1 MERKYRGPKT
11 GKILNTISN
20 YDSLELNSRTTYN
33 NYHNKVILKTENN
46 REDLDDRYSQ
56 NSNSVHTSYK
66 YRKRKKGNMTISSKE
81 SNNYYNQ
88 NLENES
94 SVSMSINDN
103 LICPD
108 CINEA
113 LIDQKKIRNDLNNQY
128 DSNNKYK
135 HQYINSNTF
144 NENDLIEKK
153 IHQREIN
160 TNNAMKTLS
169 QLNSSISNKERLI
182 QINENSTDP
191 FQGDNRDYQ
200 YEKFRKEYEKKQK
213 FINDNLDKYLTVKK
227 KKSLSEMPLFFD
239 KSDEKLNSTTHKN
252 KNELTNRKEYIKI
265 LEEQIQ
271 YKKEKNKKEK
281 EEDKIKEKKYYE
293 EIQEKIKK
301 EETDKKIKEQ
311 LVKEDFIKGNME
323 IINKKKQDKIKDF
336 NDKLKYKELLDK
348 QNELIKNE
356 LLEKQKENE
365 RLLSEINSLKKKYN
379 ENNNNLL
386 SKESNENE
394 INEENENDYNKI
406 NNKNNEIRYEQ
417 NKNEKKYC
425 CYDLNKQKG
434 ECCRC
439 HRVLPR
445 RLLTINRYFY
455 RENRNFY

>member
-1 MERKYRGPKT
+1 MERGNKGQKI

-20 YDSLELNSRTTYN
+20 FDSIELNSRTTYN
-33 NYHNKVILKTENN
+33 NYHNKTIIKTERN
-46 REDLDDRYSQ
+46 RDDLDERYSQ

-66 YRKRKKGNMTISSKE
+66 YRKRKKGNMTISSRE
-81 SNNYYNQ
+81 SNDYYIQ

-113 LIDQKKIRNDLNNQY
+113 LIDQKRIRNDLNNR
-128 DSNNKYK
+128 NNDLQDRYKY
-135 HQYINSNTF
+135 QTINNSF
-144 NENDLIEKK
+144 YENDLIEKK

-169 QLNSSISNKERLI
+169 KLNSSMSNKERLI
-182 QINENSTDP
+182 KINENSADP
-191 FQGDNRDYQ
+191 FHENNRDYQ

-227 KKSLSEMPLFFD
+227 KKSLSETPLFFD
-239 KSDEKLNSTTHKN
+239 KSDEKINSN
-252 KNELTNRKEYIKI
+252 TNRNRNESTNKKEYIKI
-265 LEEQIQ
+265 LEEQIK
-271 YKKEKNKKEK
+271 YKREKNKKEK
-281 EEDKIKEKKYYE
+281 EEDKIMEKRYYE
-293 EIQEKIKK
+293 EIEEKIKK
-301 EETDKKIKEQ
+301 EENDKKIKEQ
-311 LVKEDFIKGNME
+311 NLKDDFIKGNRD
-323 IINKKKQDKIKDF
+323 IINKKNQDKIKEF
-336 NDKLKYKELLDK
+336 NENLKYKEFLDK
-348 QNELIKNE
+348 KNEQYKKE

-365 RLLSEINSLKKKYN
+365 RLLNKINNSTKKINDSYNKKNMKY
-379 ENNNNLL
+379 
-386 SKESNENE
+386 KRIES
-394 INEENENDYNKI
+394 NEENEENNSNFNNNND
-406 NNKNNEIRYEQ
+406 NKNIQ

-455 RENRNFY
+455 RDNRKFY

>member
-1 MERKYRGPKT
+1 MERRNKGQKI

-20 YDSLELNSRTTYN
+20 FDSIELNSRTTYN
-33 NYHNKVILKTENN
+33 NYHNKTIIKTERN
-46 REDLDDRYSQ
+46 RDDLDERYSQ

-66 YRKRKKGNMTISSKE
+66 YRKRKKGNMTISSRE
-81 SNNYYNQ
+81 SNDYYIQ

-113 LIDQKKIRNDLNNQY
+113 LIDQKIIRNDLNNR
-128 DSNNKYK
+128 NNDLQDRYKY
-135 HQYINSNTF
+135 QTINNSF
-144 NENDLIEKK
+144 YENDLIEKK

-169 QLNSSISNKERLI
+169 KLNSSMSNKERLI
-182 QINENSTDP
+182 KINENSADP
-191 FQGDNRDYQ
+191 FHENNRDYQ

-227 KKSLSEMPLFFD
+227 KKSLSETPLFFD
-239 KSDEKLNSTTHKN
+239 KSDEKINSN
-252 KNELTNRKEYIKI
+252 TNRNRNESTNKKEYIKI
-265 LEEQIQ
+265 LEEQIK
-271 YKKEKNKKEK
+271 YKREKNKKEK
-281 EEDKIKEKKYYE
+281 EEDKIREKRYYE
-293 EIQEKIKK
+293 EIEEKIKK
-301 EETDKKIKEQ
+301 EENDKKIKEQ
-311 LVKEDFIKGNME
+311 NLKDDFIKGNRD
-323 IINKKKQDKIKDF
+323 IINKKNQDKIKEF
-336 NDKLKYKELLDK
+336 NENLKYKEFLDK
-348 QNELIKNE
+348 KNEQYKKE

-365 RLLSEINSLKKKYN
+365 RLLNEINNSTKKINDSYNKKNMKY
-379 ENNNNLL
+379 
-386 SKESNENE
+386 KRIES
-394 INEENENDYNKI
+394 NEENEENNSNFNNNND
-406 NNKNNEIRYEQ
+406 NKNIQ

-455 RENRNFY
+455 RDNRKFY

>member
-1 MERKYRGPKT
+1 MERRNKGQKI

-20 YDSLELNSRTTYN
+20 FDSIELNSRTTYN
-33 NYHNKVILKTENN
+33 NYHNKTIIKTERN
-46 REDLDDRYSQ
+46 RDDLDERYSQ

-81 SNNYYNQ
+81 YNDYYNQ

-113 LIDQKKIRNDLNNQY
+113 LIDQKRIRNDLNNR
-128 DSNNKYK
+128 NNDLQDRYKY
-135 HQYINSNTF
+135 QTINNSF
-144 NENDLIEKK
+144 YENDLIEKK

-169 QLNSSISNKERLI
+169 KLNSSMSNKERLI
-182 QINENSTDP
+182 KINENSADP
-191 FQGDNRDYQ
+191 FHENNRDYQ

-227 KKSLSEMPLFFD
+227 KKSLSETPLFFD
-239 KSDEKLNSTTHKN
+239 KSDEKINSN
-252 KNELTNRKEYIKI
+252 TNRNRNESTNKKEYIKI
-265 LEEQIQ
+265 LEEQIK
-271 YKKEKNKKEK
+271 YKREKNKKEK
-281 EEDKIKEKKYYE
+281 EEDKIREKRYYE
-293 EIQEKIKK
+293 EIEEKIKK
-301 EETDKKIKEQ
+301 EENDKKIKEQ
-311 LVKEDFIKGNME
+311 NLKDDFIKGNRD
-323 IINKKKQDKIKDF
+323 IINKKNQDKIKEF
-336 NDKLKYKELLDK
+336 NENLKYKEFLDK
-348 QNELIKNE
+348 KNEQYKKE

-365 RLLSEINSLKKKYN
+365 RLLNEINNSTKKINDSYNKKNMKY
-379 ENNNNLL
+379 
-386 SKESNENE
+386 KRIES
-394 INEENENDYNKI
+394 NEENEENNSNFNNNND
-406 NNKNNEIRYEQ
+406 NKNIQ

-455 RENRNFY
+455 RDNRKFY

>member
-1 MERKYRGPKT
+1 MERRNKGQKI

-20 YDSLELNSRTTYN
+20 FDSIELNSRTTYN
-33 NYHNKVILKTENN
+33 NYHNKTIIKTERN
-46 REDLDDRYSQ
+46 RDDLDERYSQ

-66 YRKRKKGNMTISSKE
+66 YRKRKKGNMTISSRE
-81 SNNYYNQ
+81 SNDYYIQ

-113 LIDQKKIRNDLNNQY
+113 LIDQKRIRNDLNNR
-128 DSNNKYK
+128 NNDLQDRYKY
-135 HQYINSNTF
+135 QTINNSF
-144 NENDLIEKK
+144 YENDLIEKK

-169 QLNSSISNKERLI
+169 KLNSSMSNKERLI
-182 QINENSTDP
+182 KINENSADP
-191 FQGDNRDYQ
+191 FHENNRDYQ

-227 KKSLSEMPLFFD
+227 KKSLSETPLFFD
-239 KSDEKLNSTTHKN
+239 KSDEKINSN
-252 KNELTNRKEYIKI
+252 TNRNRNESTNKKEYIKI
-265 LEEQIQ
+265 LEEQIK
-271 YKKEKNKKEK
+271 YKREKNKKEK
-281 EEDKIKEKKYYE
+281 EEDKIREKRYYE
-293 EIQEKIKK
+293 EIEEKIKK
-301 EETDKKIKEQ
+301 EENDKKIKEQ
-311 LVKEDFIKGNME
+311 NLKDDFIKGNRD
-323 IINKKKQDKIKDF
+323 IINKKNQDKIKEF
-336 NDKLKYKELLDK
+336 NENLKYKEFLDK
-348 QNELIKNE
+348 KNEQYKKE

-365 RLLSEINSLKKKYN
+365 RLLNEINNSTKKINDSYNKKNMKYKRIESN
-379 ENNNNLL
+379 EEDEENNNNF
-386 SKESNENE
+386 NN
-394 INEENENDYNKI
+394 NND
-406 NNKNNEIRYEQ
+406 NKNIQ

-455 RENRNFY
+455 RDNRKFY

>member
-1 MERKYRGPKT
+1 MERRNKGQKI

-20 YDSLELNSRTTYN
+20 FDSIELNSRTTYN
-33 NYHNKVILKTENN
+33 NYHNKTIIKTERN
-46 REDLDDRYSQ
+46 RDDLDERYSQ

-66 YRKRKKGNMTISSKE
+66 YRKRKKGNMTISSRE
-81 SNNYYNQ
+81 SNDYYIQ

-113 LIDQKKIRNDLNNQY
+113 IIDQKRIRNDLNNR
-128 DSNNKYK
+128 NNDLQDRYKY
-135 HQYINSNTF
+135 QTINNSF
-144 NENDLIEKK
+144 YENDLIEKK

-169 QLNSSISNKERLI
+169 KLNSSMSNKERLI
-182 QINENSTDP
+182 KINENSADP
-191 FQGDNRDYQ
+191 FHENNRDYQ

-227 KKSLSEMPLFFD
+227 KKSLSETPLFFD
-239 KSDEKLNSTTHKN
+239 KSDEKINSN
-252 KNELTNRKEYIKI
+252 TNRNRNESTNKKEYIKT
-265 LEEQIQ
+265 LEEQIK
-271 YKKEKNKKEK
+271 YKREKNKKEK
-281 EEDKIKEKKYYE
+281 EEDKIREKRYYE
-293 EIQEKIKK
+293 EIEEKIKK
-301 EETDKKIKEQ
+301 EENDKKIKEQ
-311 LVKEDFIKGNME
+311 NLKDDFIKGNRD
-323 IINKKKQDKIKDF
+323 IINKKNQDKIKEF
-336 NDKLKYKELLDK
+336 NENLKYKEFLDK
-348 QNELIKNE
+348 KNEQYKKE

-365 RLLSEINSLKKKYN
+365 RLLNEINNSTKKINDSYNKKNMKY
-379 ENNNNLL
+379 
-386 SKESNENE
+386 KRIES
-394 INEENENDYNKI
+394 NEENEENNSNFNNNND
-406 NNKNNEIRYEQ
+406 NKNIQ

-455 RENRNFY
+455 RDNRKFY

>member
-1 MERKYRGPKT
+1 MERRNKGQKI

-20 YDSLELNSRTTYN
+20 FDSIELNSRTTYN
-33 NYHNKVILKTENN
+33 NYHNKTIIKTERN
-46 REDLDDRYSQ
+46 RDDLDERYSQ

-66 YRKRKKGNMTISSKE
+66 YRKRKKGNMTISSRE
-81 SNNYYNQ
+81 SNDYYIQ

-113 LIDQKKIRNDLNNQY
+113 LIDQKRIRNDLNNR
-128 DSNNKYK
+128 NNDLQDRYKY
-135 HQYINSNTF
+135 QTINNSF
-144 NENDLIEKK
+144 YENDLIEKK

-169 QLNSSISNKERLI
+169 KLNSSMSNKERLI
-182 QINENSTDP
+182 KINENSADP
-191 FQGDNRDYQ
+191 FHENNRDYQ

-227 KKSLSEMPLFFD
+227 KKSLSETPLFFD
-239 KSDEKLNSTTHKN
+239 KSDEKINSN
-252 KNELTNRKEYIKI
+252 TNRNRNESTNKKEYIKI
-265 LEEQIQ
+265 LEEQIK
-271 YKKEKNKKEK
+271 YKREKNKKEK
-281 EEDKIKEKKYYE
+281 EEDKIREKRYYE
-293 EIQEKIKK
+293 EIEEKIKK
-301 EETDKKIKEQ
+301 EENDKKIKEQ
-311 LVKEDFIKGNME
+311 NLKDDFIKGNRD
-323 IINKKKQDKIKDF
+323 IINKKNQDKIKEF
-336 NDKLKYKELLDK
+336 NENLKYKEFLDK
-348 QNELIKNE
+348 KNEQYKKE

-365 RLLSEINSLKKKYN
+365 RLLNEINNSTKKINDSYNKKNMKY
-379 ENNNNLL
+379 
-386 SKESNENE
+386 KRIES
-394 INEENENDYNKI
+394 NEENEENNSNFNNSND
-406 NNKNNEIRYEQ
+406 NKNIQ

-455 RENRNFY
+455 RDNRKFY

>member
-1 MERKYRGPKT
+1 MDRRNKGQKI

-20 YDSLELNSRTTYN
+20 FDSIELNSRTTYN
-33 NYHNKVILKTENN
+33 NYHNKTIIKTERN
-46 REDLDDRYSQ
+46 RDDLDERYSQ

-66 YRKRKKGNMTISSKE
+66 YRKRKKGNMTISSRE
-81 SNNYYNQ
+81 SNDYFFQ

-113 LIDQKKIRNDLNNQY
+113 LIDQKRIRNDLNNR
-128 DSNNKYK
+128 NNDLQDRYKY
-135 HQYINSNTF
+135 QTINNSF
-144 NENDLIEKK
+144 YENDLIEKK

-169 QLNSSISNKERLI
+169 KLNSSMSNKERLI
-182 QINENSTDP
+182 KINENSADP
-191 FQGDNRDYQ
+191 FHENNRDYQ

-227 KKSLSEMPLFFD
+227 KKSLSETPLFFD
-239 KSDEKLNSTTHKN
+239 KSDEKINSN
-252 KNELTNRKEYIKI
+252 TNRNRNESTNKKEYIKI
-265 LEEQIQ
+265 LEEQIK
-271 YKKEKNKKEK
+271 YKREKNKKEK
-281 EEDKIKEKKYYE
+281 EEDKIREKRYYE
-293 EIQEKIKK
+293 EIEEKIKK
-301 EETDKKIKEQ
+301 EENDKKIKEQ
-311 LVKEDFIKGNME
+311 NLKDDFIKGNRD
-323 IINKKKQDKIKDF
+323 IINKKNQDKIKEF
-336 NDKLKYKELLDK
+336 NENLKYKEFLDK
-348 QNELIKNE
+348 KNEQYKKE

-365 RLLSEINSLKKKYN
+365 RLLNEINNSTKKINDSYNKKNMKYKRIESHEEN
-379 ENNNNLL
+379 EENNSNFNNNN
-386 SKESNENE
+386 
-394 INEENENDYNKI
+394 D
-406 NNKNNEIRYEQ
+406 NKNIQ

-455 RENRNFY
+455 RDNRKFY

>member
-1 MERKYRGPKT
+1 MERRNKGQKI

-20 YDSLELNSRTTYN
+20 FDSIELNSRTTYN
-33 NYHNKVILKTENN
+33 NYHNKTIIKTERN
-46 REDLDDRYSQ
+46 RDDLDERYSQ

-66 YRKRKKGNMTISSKE
+66 YRKRKKGNMTISSRE
-81 SNNYYNQ
+81 SNDYYIQ

-113 LIDQKKIRNDLNNQY
+113 LIDQKRIRNDLNNR
-128 DSNNKYK
+128 NNDLQDRYKY
-135 HQYINSNTF
+135 QTINNSF
-144 NENDLIEKK
+144 YENDLIEKK

-169 QLNSSISNKERLI
+169 KLNSSMSNKERLI
-182 QINENSTDP
+182 KINENSADP
-191 FQGDNRDYQ
+191 FHENNRDYQ

-227 KKSLSEMPLFFD
+227 KKSLSETPLFFD
-239 KSDEKLNSTTHKN
+239 KSDEKINSN
-252 KNELTNRKEYIKI
+252 TNRNRNESTNKKEYIKI
-265 LEEQIQ
+265 LEEQIK
-271 YKKEKNKKEK
+271 YKREKNKKEK
-281 EEDKIKEKKYYE
+281 EEDKIREKRYYE
-293 EIQEKIKK
+293 EIEEKIKK
-301 EETDKKIKEQ
+301 EENDKKIKEQ
-311 LVKEDFIKGNME
+311 NLKDDFIKGNRD
-323 IINKKKQDKIKDF
+323 IINKKNQDKIKEF
-336 NDKLKYKELLDK
+336 NENLKYKEFLDK
-348 QNELIKNE
+348 KNEQYKKE

-365 RLLSEINSLKKKYN
+365 RLLNEINNSTKKIYDSYNKKNMKY
-379 ENNNNLL
+379 
-386 SKESNENE
+386 KRIES
-394 INEENENDYNKI
+394 NEENEENNSNFNNSND
-406 NNKNNEIRYEQ
+406 NKNIQ

-455 RENRNFY
+455 RDNRKFY

>member
-1 MERKYRGPKT
+1 MERKNRGPKI

-33 NYHNKVILKTENN
+33 NYNNKTIIKTERN
-46 REDLDDRYSQ
+46 RDDLDERYSQ

-66 YRKRKKGNMTISSKE
+66 YRKREKGNMTISSKE

-88 NLENES
+88 NLENDS
-94 SVSMSINDN
+94 SVSMSTNDN

-113 LIDQKKIRNDLNNQY
+113 LIDQKKIRNDLNNR
-128 DSNNKYK
+128 NNDLQDRYKY
-135 HQYINSNTF
+135 QTINNSF
-144 NENDLIEKK
+144 YENDLIEKK

-169 QLNSSISNKERLI
+169 KLNSSMSNKERLI
-182 QINENSTDP
+182 KINENSADP
-191 FQGDNRDYQ
+191 FHENNRDYQ

-227 KKSLSEMPLFFD
+227 KPSLSETPLFFD
-239 KSDEKLNSTTHKN
+239 KSDEKINSN
-252 KNELTNRKEYIKI
+252 TNRNRNESTNKKEYIKI
-265 LEEQIQ
+265 LEEQIK
-271 YKKEKNKKEK
+271 YKREKNKKEK
-281 EEDKIKEKKYYE
+281 EEDKIREKRYYE
-293 EIQEKIKK
+293 EIEEKIKK
-301 EETDKKIKEQ
+301 EENDKKIKEQ
-311 LVKEDFIKGNME
+311 NLKDDFIKGNRD
-323 IINKKKQDKIKDF
+323 IINKKNQDKIKEF
-336 NDKLKYKELLDK
+336 NENLKYKEFLDK
-348 QNELIKNE
+348 KNEQYKKE

-365 RLLSEINSLKKKYN
+365 RLLNEINNSTKKINDSYNKKNMKY
-379 ENNNNLL
+379 
-386 SKESNENE
+386 KRIESNE
-394 INEENENDYNKI
+394 ENNSNFNNSND
-406 NNKNNEIRYEQ
+406 NKNIQ

-455 RENRNFY
+455 RDNRKFY

>member
-1 MERKYRGPKT
+1 MEKKNRGPKI

-33 NYHNKVILKTENN
+33 NYHNKTILKTENN

-88 NLENES
+88 NLENDS
-94 SVSMSINDN
+94 SVSMSTNDN

-113 LIDQKKIRNDLNNQY
+113 LIDQKKIKNDLYNQR
-128 DSNNKYK
+128 DTQNKYK
-135 HQYINSNTF
+135 YQTINSNSF
-144 NENDLIEKK
+144 IENDLIEKK

-160 TNNAMKTLS
+160 TNNAMRTLS
-169 QLNSSISNKERLI
+169 KLNSSLSSKERLI
-182 QINENSTDP
+182 QINENSADP

-200 YEKFRKEYEKKQK
+200 YEKFKKDYEKKQK
-213 FINDNLDKYLTVKK
+213 FINDNLDKFLTVKK
-227 KKSLSEMPLFFD
+227 KKSPSEMPLFFD
-239 KSDEKLNSTTHKN
+239 KSDEKLNSSTHRN
-252 KNELTNRKEYIKI
+252 KNELSKRKEYIKI
-265 LEEQIQ
+265 LEDQIN
-271 YKKEKNKKEK
+271 YKREKNKKEK
-281 EEDKIKEKKYYE
+281 EADKIKEQKYYE
-293 EIQEKIKK
+293 EMQKQIKK
-301 EETDKKIKEQ
+301 EENDKKIREQ
-311 LVKEDFIKGNME
+311 ILKDDFIKGNME
-323 IINKKKQDKIKDF
+323 IINKKNQDKIKDL

-356 LLEKQKENE
+356 LLKKQKENE
-365 RLLSEINSLKKKYN
+365 RLLEGINSLKKKYN
-379 ENNNNLL
+379 DNNNNLL
-386 SKESNENE
+386 YNEYKERE
-394 INEENENDYNKI
+394 INEENENDYDKI
-406 NNKNNEIRYEQ
+406 NNRNNINRYEQ
-417 NKNEKKYC
+417 NKNKSCY
-425 CYDLNKQKG
+425 YDLNKQKG

>member
-1 MERKYRGPKT
+1 MERRNKGQKI

-20 YDSLELNSRTTYN
+20 FDSIELNSRTTYN
-33 NYHNKVILKTENN
+33 NYHNKTIIKTERN
-46 REDLDDRYSQ
+46 RDDLDERYSQ

-66 YRKRKKGNMTISSKE
+66 YRKRKKGNMTISSRE
-81 SNNYYNQ
+81 SNDYYIQ

-113 LIDQKKIRNDLNNQY
+113 LIDQKRIRNDLNNR
-128 DSNNKYK
+128 NNDLQDRYKY
-135 HQYINSNTF
+135 QTINNSF
-144 NENDLIEKK
+144 YENDLIEKK

-169 QLNSSISNKERLI
+169 KLNSSMSNKERLI
-182 QINENSTDP
+182 KINENSADP
-191 FQGDNRDYQ
+191 FHENNRDYQ

-227 KKSLSEMPLFFD
+227 KKSLSETPLFFD
-239 KSDEKLNSTTHKN
+239 KSDEKINSN
-252 KNELTNRKEYIKI
+252 TNRNRNESTNKKEYIKI
-265 LEEQIQ
+265 LEEQIK
-271 YKKEKNKKEK
+271 YKREKNKKEK
-281 EEDKIKEKKYYE
+281 EEDKIREKRYYE
-293 EIQEKIKK
+293 EIEEKIKK
-301 EETDKKIKEQ
+301 EENDKKIKEQ
-311 LVKEDFIKGNME
+311 NLKDDFIKGNRD
-323 IINKKKQDKIKDF
+323 IINKKNQDKIKEF
-336 NDKLKYKELLDK
+336 NENLKYKEFLDK
-348 QNELIKNE
+348 KNEQYKKE
-356 LLEKQKENE
+356 LLEKQEENE
-365 RLLSEINSLKKKYN
+365 RLLNEINNSTKKIYDSYNKKNMKY
-379 ENNNNLL
+379 
-386 SKESNENE
+386 KRIES
-394 INEENENDYNKI
+394 NEENEEKNSNFNNNND
-406 NNKNNEIRYEQ
+406 NKNIQ

-455 RENRNFY
+455 RDNRKFY

>member
-1 MERKYRGPKT
+1 MERGNKGQKI

-20 YDSLELNSRTTYN
+20 FDSIELNSRTTYN
-33 NYHNKVILKTENN
+33 NYHNKTIIKTERN
-46 REDLDDRYSQ
+46 RDDLDERYSQ

-66 YRKRKKGNMTISSKE
+66 YRKRKKGNMTISSRE
-81 SNNYYNQ
+81 SNDYYIQ

-113 LIDQKKIRNDLNNQY
+113 LIDQKRIRNDLNNR
-128 DSNNKYK
+128 NNDLQDRYKY
-135 HQYINSNTF
+135 QTINNSF
-144 NENDLIEKK
+144 YENDLIEKK

-169 QLNSSISNKERLI
+169 KLNSSMSNKERLI
-182 QINENSTDP
+182 KINENSADP
-191 FQGDNRDYQ
+191 FHENNRDYQ

-227 KKSLSEMPLFFD
+227 KKSLSETPLFFD
-239 KSDEKLNSTTHKN
+239 KSDEKINSN
-252 KNELTNRKEYIKI
+252 TNRNRNESTNKKEYIKI
-265 LEEQIQ
+265 LEEQIK
-271 YKKEKNKKEK
+271 YKREKNKKEK
-281 EEDKIKEKKYYE
+281 EEDKIREKRYYE
-293 EIQEKIKK
+293 EIEEKIKK
-301 EETDKKIKEQ
+301 EENDKKIKEQ
-311 LVKEDFIKGNME
+311 NLKDDFIKGNRD
-323 IINKKKQDKIKDF
+323 IINKKNQDKIKEF
-336 NDKLKYKELLDK
+336 NENLKYKEFLDK
-348 QNELIKNE
+348 KNEQYKKE

-365 RLLSEINSLKKKYN
+365 RLLNKINNSTKKINDSYNKKNMKY
-379 ENNNNLL
+379 
-386 SKESNENE
+386 KRIES
-394 INEENENDYNKI
+394 NEENEENNSNFNNNND
-406 NNKNNEIRYEQ
+406 NKNIQ

-455 RENRNFY
+455 RDNRKFY

>member
-1 MERKYRGPKT
+1 MERRNKGQKI

-20 YDSLELNSRTTYN
+20 FDSIELNSRTTYN
-33 NYHNKVILKTENN
+33 NYHNKTIIKTERN
-46 REDLDDRYSQ
+46 RDDLDERYSQ

-81 SNNYYNQ
+81 YNDYYNQ

-113 LIDQKKIRNDLNNQY
+113 LIDQKRIRNDLNNR
-128 DSNNKYK
+128 NNDLQDRYKY
-135 HQYINSNTF
+135 QTINNSF
-144 NENDLIEKK
+144 YENDLIEKK

-169 QLNSSISNKERLI
+169 KLNSSMSNKERLI
-182 QINENSTDP
+182 KINENSADP
-191 FQGDNRDYQ
+191 FHENNRDYQ

-227 KKSLSEMPLFFD
+227 KKSLSETPLFFD
-239 KSDEKLNSTTHKN
+239 KSDEKINSN
-252 KNELTNRKEYIKI
+252 TNRNRNESTNKKEYIKI
-265 LEEQIQ
+265 LEEQIK
-271 YKKEKNKKEK
+271 YKREKNKKEK
-281 EEDKIKEKKYYE
+281 EEDKIREKRYYE
-293 EIQEKIKK
+293 EIEEKIKK
-301 EETDKKIKEQ
+301 EENDKKIKEQ
-311 LVKEDFIKGNME
+311 NLKDDFIKGNRD
-323 IINKKKQDKIKDF
+323 IINKKNQDKIKEF
-336 NDKLKYKELLDK
+336 NENLKYKEFLDK
-348 QNELIKNE
+348 KNEQYKKE

-365 RLLSEINSLKKKYN
+365 RLLNEINNSTKKINDSYNKKNMKYKRN
-379 ENNNNLL
+379 E
-386 SKESNENE
+386 S
-394 INEENENDYNKI
+394 NEENEENNSNFNNNND
-406 NNKNNEIRYEQ
+406 NKNIQ

-455 RENRNFY
+455 RDNRKFY

>member
-1 MERKYRGPKT
+1 MERRNKGQKI

-20 YDSLELNSRTTYN
+20 FDSIELNSRTTYN
-33 NYHNKVILKTENN
+33 NYHNKTIIKTERN
-46 REDLDDRYSQ
+46 RDDLDERYSQ

-227 KKSLSEMPLFFD
+227 KKSLSETPLFFD
-239 KSDEKLNSTTHKN
+239 KSDEKINSN
-252 KNELTNRKEYIKI
+252 TNRNRNESTNKKEYIKI
-265 LEEQIQ
+265 LEEQIK
-271 YKKEKNKKEK
+271 YKREKNKKEK
-281 EEDKIKEKKYYE
+281 EEDKIREKRYYE
-293 EIQEKIKK
+293 EIEEKIKK
-301 EETDKKIKEQ
+301 EENDKKIKEQ
-311 LVKEDFIKGNME
+311 NLKDDFIKGNRD
-323 IINKKKQDKIKDF
+323 IINKKNQDKIKEF
-336 NDKLKYKELLDK
+336 NENLKYKEFLDK
-348 QNELIKNE
+348 KNEQYKKE

-365 RLLSEINSLKKKYN
+365 RLLNEINNSTKKINDSYNKKNMKY
-379 ENNNNLL
+379 
-386 SKESNENE
+386 KRIES
-394 INEENENDYNKI
+394 NEENEENNSNFNNNND
-406 NNKNNEIRYEQ
+406 NKNIQ

-455 RENRNFY
+455 RDNRKFY

>member
-1 MERKYRGPKT
+1 MERRNKGQKI

-20 YDSLELNSRTTYN
+20 FDSIELNSRTTYN
-33 NYHNKVILKTENN
+33 NYHNKTIIKTERN
-46 REDLDDRYSQ
+46 RDDLDERYSQ

-66 YRKRKKGNMTISSKE
+66 YRKRKKGK
-81 SNNYYNQ
+81 NYYIQ

-113 LIDQKKIRNDLNNQY
+113 LIDQKRIRNDLNNR
-128 DSNNKYK
+128 NNDLQDRYKY
-135 HQYINSNTF
+135 QTINNSF
-144 NENDLIEKK
+144 YENDLIEKK

-169 QLNSSISNKERLI
+169 KLNSSMSNKERLI
-182 QINENSTDP
+182 KINENSADP
-191 FQGDNRDYQ
+191 FHENNRDYQ

-227 KKSLSEMPLFFD
+227 KKSLSETPLFFD
-239 KSDEKLNSTTHKN
+239 KSDEKINSN
-252 KNELTNRKEYIKI
+252 TNRNRNESTNKKEYIKI
-265 LEEQIQ
+265 LEEQIK
-271 YKKEKNKKEK
+271 YKREKNKKEK
-281 EEDKIKEKKYYE
+281 EEDKIREKRYYE
-293 EIQEKIKK
+293 EIEEKIKK
-301 EETDKKIKEQ
+301 EENDKKIKEQ
-311 LVKEDFIKGNME
+311 NLKDDFIKGNRD
-323 IINKKKQDKIKDF
+323 IINKKNQDKIKEF
-336 NDKLKYKELLDK
+336 NENLKYKEFLDK
-348 QNELIKNE
+348 KNEQYKKE

-365 RLLSEINSLKKKYN
+365 RLLNEINNSTKKINDSYNKKNMKY
-379 ENNNNLL
+379 
-386 SKESNENE
+386 KRIES
-394 INEENENDYNKI
+394 NEENEENNSNFNNNND
-406 NNKNNEIRYEQ
+406 NKNIQ

-455 RENRNFY
+455 RDNRKFY

>member
-1 MERKYRGPKT
+1 MERRNKGQKI

-20 YDSLELNSRTTYN
+20 FDSIELNSRTTYN
-33 NYHNKVILKTENN
+33 NYHNKTIIKTERN
-46 REDLDDRYSQ
+46 RDDLDERYSQ

-66 YRKRKKGNMTISSKE
+66 YRKRKKGNMTISSRE
-81 SNNYYNQ
+81 SNDYYIQ

-113 LIDQKKIRNDLNNQY
+113 LIDQKRIRNDLNNR
-128 DSNNKYK
+128 NNDLQDRYKY
-135 HQYINSNTF
+135 QTINNSF
-144 NENDLIEKK
+144 YENDLIEKK

-169 QLNSSISNKERLI
+169 KLNSSMSNKERLI
-182 QINENSTDP
+182 KINENSADP
-191 FQGDNRDYQ
+191 FHENNRDYQ

-227 KKSLSEMPLFFD
+227 KKSLSETPLFFD
-239 KSDEKLNSTTHKN
+239 KSDEKINSN
-252 KNELTNRKEYIKI
+252 TNRNRNESTNKKEYIKI
-265 LEEQIQ
+265 LEEQIK
-271 YKKEKNKKEK
+271 YKREKNKKEK
-281 EEDKIKEKKYYE
+281 EEDKIREKRYYE
-293 EIQEKIKK
+293 EIEEKIKK
-301 EETDKKIKEQ
+301 EENDKKIKEQ
-311 LVKEDFIKGNME
+311 NLKDDFIKGNRD
-323 IINKKKQDKIKDF
+323 IINKKNQDKIKEF
-336 NDKLKYKELLDK
+336 NENLKYKEFLDK
-348 QNELIKNE
+348 KNEQYKKE
-356 LLEKQKENE
+356 LLEKQEENE
-365 RLLSEINSLKKKYN
+365 RLLNEINNSTKKINDSYNKKNMKY
-379 ENNNNLL
+379 
-386 SKESNENE
+386 KRIES
-394 INEENENDYNKI
+394 NEENEENNSNFNNNND
-406 NNKNNEIRYEQ
+406 NKNIQ

-455 RENRNFY
+455 RDNRKFY

>member
-1 MERKYRGPKT
+1 MERRNKGQKI

-20 YDSLELNSRTTYN
+20 FDSIELNSRTTYN
-33 NYHNKVILKTENN
+33 NYHNKTIIKTERN
-46 REDLDDRYSQ
+46 RDDLDERYSQ

-66 YRKRKKGNMTISSKE
+66 YRKRKKGNMTISSRE
-81 SNNYYNQ
+81 SNDYFFQ

-113 LIDQKKIRNDLNNQY
+113 LIDQKRIRNDLNNR
-128 DSNNKYK
+128 NNDLQDRYKY
-135 HQYINSNTF
+135 QTINNSF
-144 NENDLIEKK
+144 YENDLIEKK

-169 QLNSSISNKERLI
+169 KLNSSMSNKERLI
-182 QINENSTDP
+182 KINENSADP
-191 FQGDNRDYQ
+191 FHENNRDYQ

-227 KKSLSEMPLFFD
+227 KKSLSETPLFFD
-239 KSDEKLNSTTHKN
+239 KSDEKINSN
-252 KNELTNRKEYIKI
+252 TNRNRNESTNKKEYIKI
-265 LEEQIQ
+265 LEEQIK
-271 YKKEKNKKEK
+271 YKREKNKKEK
-281 EEDKIKEKKYYE
+281 EEDKIREKRYYE
-293 EIQEKIKK
+293 EIEEKIKK
-301 EETDKKIKEQ
+301 EENDKKIKEQ
-311 LVKEDFIKGNME
+311 NLKDDFIKGNRD
-323 IINKKKQDKIKDF
+323 IINKKNQDKIKEF
-336 NDKLKYKELLDK
+336 NENLKYKEFLDK
-348 QNELIKNE
+348 KNEQYKKE

-365 RLLSEINSLKKKYN
+365 RLLNEINNSTKKINDSYNKKNMKY
-379 ENNNNLL
+379 
-386 SKESNENE
+386 KRIES
-394 INEENENDYNKI
+394 NEENEENNSNFNNNND
-406 NNKNNEIRYEQ
+406 NKNIQ

-455 RENRNFY
+455 RDNRKFY

>member
-1 MERKYRGPKT
+1 MERRNKGQKI

-20 YDSLELNSRTTYN
+20 FDSIELNSRTTYN
-33 NYHNKVILKTENN
+33 NYHNKTIIKTERN
-46 REDLDDRYSQ
+46 RDDLDERYSQ

-66 YRKRKKGNMTISSKE
+66 YRKRKKGNMTISSRE
-81 SNNYYNQ
+81 SNDYYIQ

-113 LIDQKKIRNDLNNQY
+113 LIDQKRIRNDLNNR
-128 DSNNKYK
+128 NNDLQDRYKY
-135 HQYINSNTF
+135 QTINNSF
-144 NENDLIEKK
+144 YENDLIEKK

-169 QLNSSISNKERLI
+169 KLNSSMSNKERLI
-182 QINENSTDP
+182 KINENSADP
-191 FQGDNRDYQ
+191 FHENNRDYQ

-227 KKSLSEMPLFFD
+227 KKSLSETPLFFD
-239 KSDEKLNSTTHKN
+239 KSDEKINSN
-252 KNELTNRKEYIKI
+252 TNRNRNESTNKKEYIKI
-265 LEEQIQ
+265 LEEQIK
-271 YKKEKNKKEK
+271 YKREKNKKEK
-281 EEDKIKEKKYYE
+281 EEDKIREKRYYE
-293 EIQEKIKK
+293 EIEEKIKK
-301 EETDKKIKEQ
+301 EENDKKIKEQ
-311 LVKEDFIKGNME
+311 NLKDDFIKGNRD
-323 IINKKKQDKIKDF
+323 IINKKNQDKIKEF
-336 NDKLKYKELLDK
+336 NENLKYKEFLDK
-348 QNELIKNE
+348 KNEQYKKE

-365 RLLSEINSLKKKYN
+365 RLLNEINNSTKKINDSYNKKNMKY
-379 ENNNNLL
+379 
-386 SKESNENE
+386 KRIES
-394 INEENENDYNKI
+394 NEENEENNSNFNNNND
-406 NNKNNEIRYEQ
+406 NKNIQ

-455 RENRNFY
+455 RDNRKFY

>member
-1 MERKYRGPKT
+1 MERRNKGQKI

-20 YDSLELNSRTTYN
+20 FDSIELNSRTTYN
-33 NYHNKVILKTENN
+33 NYHNKTIIKTERN
-46 REDLDDRYSQ
+46 RDDLDERYSQ

-66 YRKRKKGNMTISSKE
+66 YRKRKKGNMTISSRE
-81 SNNYYNQ
+81 SNDYYIQ

-113 LIDQKKIRNDLNNQY
+113 LIDQKRIRNDLNNR
-128 DSNNKYK
+128 NNDLQDRYKY
-135 HQYINSNTF
+135 QTINNSF
-144 NENDLIEKK
+144 YENDLIEKK

-169 QLNSSISNKERLI
+169 KLNSSISNKERLI

-191 FQGDNRDYQ
+191 FQGNNRDYQ

-227 KKSLSEMPLFFD
+227 KKSLSETPLFFD
-239 KSDEKLNSTTHKN
+239 KSDEKINSN
-252 KNELTNRKEYIKI
+252 TNRNRNESTNKKEYIKI
-265 LEEQIQ
+265 LEEQIK
-271 YKKEKNKKEK
+271 YKREKNKKEK
-281 EEDKIKEKKYYE
+281 EEDKIREKRYYE
-293 EIQEKIKK
+293 EIEEKIKK
-301 EETDKKIKEQ
+301 EENDKKIKEQ
-311 LVKEDFIKGNME
+311 NLKDDFIKGNRD
-323 IINKKKQDKIKDF
+323 IINKKNQDKIKEF
-336 NDKLKYKELLDK
+336 NENLKYKEFLDK
-348 QNELIKNE
+348 KNEQYKKE

-365 RLLSEINSLKKKYN
+365 RLLNEINNSTKKINDSYNKKNMKY
-379 ENNNNLL
+379 
-386 SKESNENE
+386 KRIES
-394 INEENENDYNKI
+394 NEENEENNSNFNNNND
-406 NNKNNEIRYEQ
+406 NKNIQ

-455 RENRNFY
+455 RDNRKFY

>member
-1 MERKYRGPKT
+1 MERRNKGQKI

-20 YDSLELNSRTTYN
+20 FDSIELNSRTTYN
-33 NYHNKVILKTENN
+33 NYHNKTIIKTERN
-46 REDLDDRYSQ
+46 RDDLDERYSQ

-66 YRKRKKGNMTISSKE
+66 YRKRKKGNMTISSRE
-81 SNNYYNQ
+81 SNDYYIQ

-169 QLNSSISNKERLI
+169 KLNSSMSNKERLI
-182 QINENSTDP
+182 KINENSADP
-191 FQGDNRDYQ
+191 FHENNRDYQ

-227 KKSLSEMPLFFD
+227 KKSLSETPLFFD
-239 KSDEKLNSTTHKN
+239 KSDEKINSN
-252 KNELTNRKEYIKI
+252 TNRNRNESTNKKEYIKI
-265 LEEQIQ
+265 LEEQIK
-271 YKKEKNKKEK
+271 YKREKNKKEK
-281 EEDKIKEKKYYE
+281 EEDKIREKRYYE
-293 EIQEKIKK
+293 EIEEKIKK
-301 EETDKKIKEQ
+301 EENDKKIKEQ
-311 LVKEDFIKGNME
+311 NLKDDFIKGNRD
-323 IINKKKQDKIKDF
+323 IINKKNQDKIKEF
-336 NDKLKYKELLDK
+336 NENLKYKEFLDK
-348 QNELIKNE
+348 KNEQYKKE

-365 RLLSEINSLKKKYN
+365 RLLNEINNSTKKINDSFNKKNMKY
-379 ENNNNLL
+379 
-386 SKESNENE
+386 KRIES
-394 INEENENDYNKI
+394 NEENEENNSNFNNNND
-406 NNKNNEIRYEQ
+406 NKNIQ

-455 RENRNFY
+455 RDNRKFY

>member
-1 MERKYRGPKT
+1 MERRNKGQKI
-11 GKILNTISN
+11 GKIQNTISN
-20 YDSLELNSRTTYN
+20 FDSSELNSRTTYN
-33 NYHNKVILKTENN
+33 NYHNKTIIKTERN
-46 REDLDDRYSQ
+46 RDDLDERYSQ

-66 YRKRKKGNMTISSKE
+66 YRKRKKGNMTISSRE
-81 SNNYYNQ
+81 SNDYYIQ

-113 LIDQKKIRNDLNNQY
+113 LIDQKKIRNDLNNR
-128 DSNNKYK
+128 NNDLQDRYKY
-135 HQYINSNTF
+135 QTINNSF
-144 NENDLIEKK
+144 YENDLIEKK

-169 QLNSSISNKERLI
+169 KLNSSMSNKERLI
-182 QINENSTDP
+182 KINENSADP
-191 FQGDNRDYQ
+191 FHENNRDYQ

-227 KKSLSEMPLFFD
+227 KKSLSETPLFFD
-239 KSDEKLNSTTHKN
+239 KSDEKINSN
-252 KNELTNRKEYIKI
+252 TNRNRNESTNKKEYIKI
-265 LEEQIQ
+265 LEEQIK
-271 YKKEKNKKEK
+271 YKREKNKKEK
-281 EEDKIKEKKYYE
+281 EEDKIREKRYYE
-293 EIQEKIKK
+293 EIEEKIKK
-301 EETDKKIKEQ
+301 EENDKKIKEQ
-311 LVKEDFIKGNME
+311 NLKDDFIKGNRD
-323 IINKKKQDKIKDF
+323 IINKKNQDKIKEF
-336 NDKLKYKELLDK
+336 NKNLKYKEFLDK
-348 QNELIKNE
+348 KNEQYKKE

-365 RLLSEINSLKKKYN
+365 RLLNEINNSTKKINDSFNKKNMKY
-379 ENNNNLL
+379 
-386 SKESNENE
+386 KRIES
-394 INEENENDYNKI
+394 NEENEENNSNFNNNND
-406 NNKNNEIRYEQ
+406 NKNIQ

-455 RENRNFY
+455 RDNRKFY

>member
-1 MERKYRGPKT
+1 MERRNKGQKI

-20 YDSLELNSRTTYN
+20 FDSIELNSRTTYN
-33 NYHNKVILKTENN
+33 NYHNKTIIKTERN
-46 REDLDDRYSQ
+46 RDDLDERYSQ

-66 YRKRKKGNMTISSKE
+66 YRKRKKGNMTISSRE
-81 SNNYYNQ
+81 SNDYYIQ

-94 SVSMSINDN
+94 SVSMSVNDN

-113 LIDQKKIRNDLNNQY
+113 LIDQKRIRNDLNNR
-128 DSNNKYK
+128 NNDLQDRYKY
-135 HQYINSNTF
+135 QTINNSF
-144 NENDLIEKK
+144 YENDLIEKK

-169 QLNSSISNKERLI
+169 KLNSSMSNKERLI
-182 QINENSTDP
+182 KINENSADP
-191 FQGDNRDYQ
+191 FHENNRDYQ

-227 KKSLSEMPLFFD
+227 KPSLSETPLFFD
-239 KSDEKLNSTTHKN
+239 KSDEKINSN
-252 KNELTNRKEYIKI
+252 TNRNRNESTNKKEYIKI
-265 LEEQIQ
+265 LEEQIK
-271 YKKEKNKKEK
+271 YKREKNKKEK
-281 EEDKIKEKKYYE
+281 EEDKIREKRYYE
-293 EIQEKIKK
+293 EIEEKIKK
-301 EETDKKIKEQ
+301 EENDKKIKEQ
-311 LVKEDFIKGNME
+311 NLKDDFIKGNRD
-323 IINKKKQDKIKDF
+323 IIIKKNQDKIKEF
-336 NDKLKYKELLDK
+336 NENLKYKEFLDK
-348 QNELIKNE
+348 KNEQYKKE

-365 RLLSEINSLKKKYN
+365 RLLNEINNSTKKINDSYNKKNMKY
-379 ENNNNLL
+379 
-386 SKESNENE
+386 KRIES
-394 INEENENDYNKI
+394 NEENEENNSNFNNNND
-406 NNKNNEIRYEQ
+406 NKNIQ

-455 RENRNFY
+455 RDNRKFY

>member
-1 MERKYRGPKT
+1 MERRNKGQKI

-20 YDSLELNSRTTYN
+20 FDSIELNSRTTYN
-33 NYHNKVILKTENN
+33 NYHNKTIIKTERN
-46 REDLDDRYSQ
+46 RDDLDERYSQ

-66 YRKRKKGNMTISSKE
+66 YRKRKKGNMTIASRE
-81 SNNYYNQ
+81 SNDYYIQ

-113 LIDQKKIRNDLNNQY
+113 LIDQKRIRNDLNNR
-128 DSNNKYK
+128 NNDLQDRYKY
-135 HQYINSNTF
+135 QTINNSF
-144 NENDLIEKK
+144 YENDLIEKK

-169 QLNSSISNKERLI
+169 KLNSSMSNKERLI
-182 QINENSTDP
+182 KINENSADP
-191 FQGDNRDYQ
+191 FHENNRDYQ

-227 KKSLSEMPLFFD
+227 KKSLSETPLFFD
-239 KSDEKLNSTTHKN
+239 KSDEKINSN
-252 KNELTNRKEYIKI
+252 TNRNRNESTNKKEYIKI
-265 LEEQIQ
+265 LEEQIK
-271 YKKEKNKKEK
+271 YKREKNKKEK
-281 EEDKIKEKKYYE
+281 EEDKIREKRYYE
-293 EIQEKIKK
+293 EIEEKIKK
-301 EETDKKIKEQ
+301 EENDKKIKEQ
-311 LVKEDFIKGNME
+311 NLKDDFIKGNRD
-323 IINKKKQDKIKDF
+323 IINKKNQDKIKEF
-336 NDKLKYKELLDK
+336 NENLKYKEFLDK
-348 QNELIKNE
+348 KNEQYKKE

-365 RLLSEINSLKKKYN
+365 RLLNEINNSTKKINDSYNKKNMKY
-379 ENNNNLL
+379 
-386 SKESNENE
+386 KRIES
-394 INEENENDYNKI
+394 NEENEENNSNFNNNND
-406 NNKNNEIRYEQ
+406 NKNIQ

>member
-1 MERKYRGPKT
+1 MERRNKGQKI

-20 YDSLELNSRTTYN
+20 FDSIELNSRTTYN
-33 NYHNKVILKTENN
+33 NYHNKTIIKTERN
-46 REDLDDRYSQ
+46 RDDLDERYSQ

-66 YRKRKKGNMTISSKE
+66 YRKRKKGNMTISSRE
-81 SNNYYNQ
+81 SNDYYIQ

-113 LIDQKKIRNDLNNQY
+113 LIDQKRIRNDLNNR
-128 DSNNKYK
+128 NNDLQDRYKY
-135 HQYINSNTF
+135 QTINNSF
-144 NENDLIEKK
+144 YENDLIEKK

-169 QLNSSISNKERLI
+169 KLNSSMSNKERLI
-182 QINENSTDP
+182 KINENSADP
-191 FQGDNRDYQ
+191 FHENNRDYQ

-227 KKSLSEMPLFFD
+227 KPSLSETPLFFD
-239 KSDEKLNSTTHKN
+239 KSDEKINSN
-252 KNELTNRKEYIKI
+252 TNRNRNESTNKKEYIKI
-265 LEEQIQ
+265 LEEQIK
-271 YKKEKNKKEK
+271 YKREKNKKEK
-281 EEDKIKEKKYYE
+281 EEDKIREKRYYE
-293 EIQEKIKK
+293 EIEEKIKK
-301 EETDKKIKEQ
+301 EENDKKIKEQ
-311 LVKEDFIKGNME
+311 NLKDDFIKGNRD
-323 IINKKKQDKIKDF
+323 IINKKNQDKIKEF
-336 NDKLKYKELLDK
+336 NENLKYKEFLDK
-348 QNELIKNE
+348 KNEQYKKE

-365 RLLSEINSLKKKYN
+365 RLLNEINNSTKKINDSYNKKNMKY
-379 ENNNNLL
+379 
-386 SKESNENE
+386 KRIES
-394 INEENENDYNKI
+394 NEENEENNSNFNNNND
-406 NNKNNEIRYEQ
+406 NKNIQ

-455 RENRNFY
+455 RDNRKFY

>member
-1 MERKYRGPKT
+1 MERRNKGQKI

-20 YDSLELNSRTTYN
+20 FDSIELNSRTTYN
-33 NYHNKVILKTENN
+33 NYHNKTIIKTERNMD
-46 REDLDDRYSQ
+46 DLDERYSQ

-66 YRKRKKGNMTISSKE
+66 YRKRKKGNMTISSRE
-81 SNNYYNQ
+81 SNDYYIQ

-113 LIDQKKIRNDLNNQY
+113 LIDQKRIRNDLNNR
-128 DSNNKYK
+128 NNDLQDRYKY
-135 HQYINSNTF
+135 QTINNSF
-144 NENDLIEKK
+144 YENDLIEKK

-169 QLNSSISNKERLI
+169 KLNSSMSNKERLI
-182 QINENSTDP
+182 KINENSADP
-191 FQGDNRDYQ
+191 FHENNRDYQ

-227 KKSLSEMPLFFD
+227 KKSLSETPLFFD
-239 KSDEKLNSTTHKN
+239 KSDEKINSN
-252 KNELTNRKEYIKI
+252 TNRNRNESTNKKEYIKI
-265 LEEQIQ
+265 LEEQIK
-271 YKKEKNKKEK
+271 YKREKNKKEK
-281 EEDKIKEKKYYE
+281 EEDKIREKRYYE
-293 EIQEKIKK
+293 EIEEKIKK
-301 EETDKKIKEQ
+301 EENDKKIKEQ
-311 LVKEDFIKGNME
+311 NLKDDFIKGNRD
-323 IINKKKQDKIKDF
+323 IINKKNQDKIKEF
-336 NDKLKYKELLDK
+336 NENLKYKEFLDK
-348 QNELIKNE
+348 KNEQYKKE

-365 RLLSEINSLKKKYN
+365 RLLNEINNSTKKINDSYNKKNMKY
-379 ENNNNLL
+379 
-386 SKESNENE
+386 KRIES
-394 INEENENDYNKI
+394 NEENEENNSNFNNNND
-406 NNKNNEIRYEQ
+406 NKNIQ

-455 RENRNFY
+455 RDNRKFY

>member
-1 MERKYRGPKT
+1 MERRNKGQKI

-20 YDSLELNSRTTYN
+20 FDSIELNSRTTYN
-33 NYHNKVILKTENN
+33 NYHNKTIIKTERN
-46 REDLDDRYSQ
+46 RDDLDERYSQ

-66 YRKRKKGNMTISSKE
+66 YRKRKKGNMTISSRE
-81 SNNYYNQ
+81 SNDYYIQ

-113 LIDQKKIRNDLNNQY
+113 LIDQKRIRNDLNNR
-128 DSNNKYK
+128 NNDLQDRYKY
-135 HQYINSNTF
+135 QTINNSF
-144 NENDLIEKK
+144 YENDLIEKK

-169 QLNSSISNKERLI
+169 KLNSSMSNKERLI
-182 QINENSTDP
+182 KINENSADP
-191 FQGDNRDYQ
+191 FHENNRDYQ

-227 KKSLSEMPLFFD
+227 KKSLSETPLFFD
-239 KSDEKLNSTTHKN
+239 KSDEKINSN
-252 KNELTNRKEYIKI
+252 TNRNRNESTNKKEYIKI
-265 LEEQIQ
+265 LEEQIK
-271 YKKEKNKKEK
+271 YKREKNKKEK
-281 EEDKIKEKKYYE
+281 EEDKIREKRYYE
-293 EIQEKIKK
+293 EIEEKIKK
-301 EETDKKIKEQ
+301 EENDKKIKEQ
-311 LVKEDFIKGNME
+311 NLKDDFIKGNRD
-323 IINKKKQDKIKDF
+323 IINKKNQDKIKEF
-336 NDKLKYKELLDK
+336 NENLKYKEFLVK
-348 QNELIKNE
+348 KNEQYKKE

-365 RLLSEINSLKKKYN
+365 RLLNEINNSTKKINDSYNKKNMKY
-379 ENNNNLL
+379 
-386 SKESNENE
+386 KRIES
-394 INEENENDYNKI
+394 NEENEENNSNFNNNND
-406 NNKNNEIRYEQ
+406 NKNIQ

-455 RENRNFY
+455 RDNRKFY

>member
-1 MERKYRGPKT
+1 MERRNKGQKI

-20 YDSLELNSRTTYN
+20 FDSIELNSRTTYN
-33 NYHNKVILKTENN
+33 NYHNKTIIKTERN
-46 REDLDDRYSQ
+46 RDDLDERYSQ

-66 YRKRKKGNMTISSKE
+66 YRKRKKGNMTISSRE
-81 SNNYYNQ
+81 SNDYYIQ

-113 LIDQKKIRNDLNNQY
+113 LIDQKRIRNDLNNR
-128 DSNNKYK
+128 NNDLQDRYKY
-135 HQYINSNTF
+135 QTINNSF
-144 NENDLIEKK
+144 YENDLIEKK

-169 QLNSSISNKERLI
+169 KLNSSMSNKERLI
-182 QINENSTDP
+182 KINENSADP
-191 FQGDNRDYQ
+191 FHENNRDYQ

-227 KKSLSEMPLFFD
+227 KKSLSETPLFFD
-239 KSDEKLNSTTHKN
+239 KSDEKINSN
-252 KNELTNRKEYIKI
+252 TNRNRNESTNKKEYIKI
-265 LEEQIQ
+265 LEEQIK
-271 YKKEKNKKEK
+271 YKREKNKKEK
-281 EEDKIKEKKYYE
+281 EEDKIREKRYYE
-293 EIQEKIKK
+293 EIEEKIKK
-301 EETDKKIKEQ
+301 EENDKKIKEQ
-311 LVKEDFIKGNME
+311 NLKDDFIKGNRD
-323 IINKKKQDKIKDF
+323 IINKKNQDKIKEF
-336 NDKLKYKELLDK
+336 NENLKYKEFLDK
-348 QNELIKNE
+348 KNEQYKKE

-365 RLLSEINSLKKKYN
+365 RLLNEINNSTKKINDSFNKKNMKY
-379 ENNNNLL
+379 
-386 SKESNENE
+386 KRIES
-394 INEENENDYNKI
+394 NEENEENNSNFNNNND
-406 NNKNNEIRYEQ
+406 NKNIQ

-455 RENRNFY
+455 RDNRKFY

>member
-1 MERKYRGPKT
+1 MERRNKGQKI

-20 YDSLELNSRTTYN
+20 FDSIELNSRTTYN
-33 NYHNKVILKTENN
+33 NYHNKTIIKTERN
-46 REDLDDRYSQ
+46 RDDLDERYSQ

-66 YRKRKKGNMTISSKE
+66 YRKRKKGNMTISSRE
-81 SNNYYNQ
+81 SNDYYIQ

-113 LIDQKKIRNDLNNQY
+113 LIDQKRIRNDLNNR
-128 DSNNKYK
+128 NNDLQDRYKY
-135 HQYINSNTF
+135 QTINNSF
-144 NENDLIEKK
+144 YENDLIEKK

-169 QLNSSISNKERLI
+169 KLNSSMSNKERLI
-182 QINENSTDP
+182 KINENSADP
-191 FQGDNRDYQ
+191 FHENNRDYQ

-227 KKSLSEMPLFFD
+227 KKSLSETPLFFD
-239 KSDEKLNSTTHKN
+239 KSDEKINSN
-252 KNELTNRKEYIKI
+252 TNRNRNESTNKKEYIKI
-265 LEEQIQ
+265 LEEQIK
-271 YKKEKNKKEK
+271 YKREKNKKEK
-281 EEDKIKEKKYYE
+281 EEDKIREKRYYE
-293 EIQEKIKK
+293 EIEEKIKK
-301 EETDKKIKEQ
+301 EENDKKIKEQ
-311 LVKEDFIKGNME
+311 KLKDDFIKGNRD
-323 IINKKKQDKIKDF
+323 IINKKNQDKIKEF
-336 NDKLKYKELLDK
+336 NENLKYKEFLDK
-348 QNELIKNE
+348 KNEQYKKE

-365 RLLSEINSLKKKYN
+365 RLLNEINNSTKKIDDSYNKKNMKY
-379 ENNNNLL
+379 
-386 SKESNENE
+386 KRIES
-394 INEENENDYNKI
+394 NEENEENNSNFNNNND
-406 NNKNNEIRYEQ
+406 NKNIQ
-417 NKNEKKYC
+417 NKTEKKYC

-455 RENRNFY
+455 RDNRKFY

>member
-1 MERKYRGPKT
+1 MERRNKGQKI

-20 YDSLELNSRTTYN
+20 FDSIELNSRTTYN
-33 NYHNKVILKTENN
+33 NYHNKTIIKTERN
-46 REDLDDRYSQ
+46 RDDLDERYSQ

-66 YRKRKKGNMTISSKE
+66 YRKRKKGNMTISSRE
-81 SNNYYNQ
+81 SNDYYIQ

-113 LIDQKKIRNDLNNQY
+113 LIDQKRIRNDLNNR
-128 DSNNKYK
+128 NNDLQDRYKY
-135 HQYINSNTF
+135 QTINNSF
-144 NENDLIEKK
+144 YENDLIEKK

-169 QLNSSISNKERLI
+169 KLNSSMSNKERLI
-182 QINENSTDP
+182 KINENSADP
-191 FQGDNRDYQ
+191 FHENNRDYQ

-227 KKSLSEMPLFFD
+227 KKSLSETPLFFD
-239 KSDEKLNSTTHKN
+239 KSDEKINSN
-252 KNELTNRKEYIKI
+252 TNRNRNESTNKKEYIKI
-265 LEEQIQ
+265 LEEQIK
-271 YKKEKNKKEK
+271 YKREKNKKEK
-281 EEDKIKEKKYYE
+281 EEDKIREKRYYE
-293 EIQEKIKK
+293 EIEEKIKK
-301 EETDKKIKEQ
+301 EENDKKIKEQ
-311 LVKEDFIKGNME
+311 NLKDDFIKGNRD
-323 IINKKKQDKIKDF
+323 IINKKNQDKIKEF
-336 NDKLKYKELLDK
+336 NENLKYKEFLDK
-348 QNELIKNE
+348 KNEQYKKE

-365 RLLSEINSLKKKYN
+365 RLLNEINNSTKKINDSYNKKNMKYKRIESN
-379 ENNNNLL
+379 EENNSNFNNNN
-386 SKESNENE
+386 
-394 INEENENDYNKI
+394 D
-406 NNKNNEIRYEQ
+406 NKNIQ

-455 RENRNFY
+455 RDNRKFY

>member
-1 MERKYRGPKT
+1 MERRNKGQKI

-20 YDSLELNSRTTYN
+20 FDSIELNSRTTYN
-33 NYHNKVILKTENN
+33 NYHNKTIIKTERN
-46 REDLDDRYSQ
+46 RDDLDERYSQ

-66 YRKRKKGNMTISSKE
+66 YRKRKKGNMTISSRE
-81 SNNYYNQ
+81 SNDYYIQ

-113 LIDQKKIRNDLNNQY
+113 LIDQKRIRNDLNNR
-128 DSNNKYK
+128 NNDLQDRYKY
-135 HQYINSNTF
+135 QTINNSF
-144 NENDLIEKK
+144 YENDLIEKK

-169 QLNSSISNKERLI
+169 KLNSSMSNKERLI
-182 QINENSTDP
+182 KINENSADP
-191 FQGDNRDYQ
+191 FHENNRDYQ

-227 KKSLSEMPLFFD
+227 KKSLSETPLFFD
-239 KSDEKLNSTTHKN
+239 KSDEKINSN
-252 KNELTNRKEYIKI
+252 TNRNRNESTNKKEYIKI
-265 LEEQIQ
+265 LEEQIK
-271 YKKEKNKKEK
+271 YKREKNKKEK
-281 EEDKIKEKKYYE
+281 EEDKIREKRYYE
-293 EIQEKIKK
+293 EIEEKIKK
-301 EETDKKIKEQ
+301 EENDKKIKEQ
-311 LVKEDFIKGNME
+311 NLKDDFIKGNRD
-323 IINKKKQDKIKDF
+323 IINKKNQDKIKEF
-336 NDKLKYKELLDK
+336 NENLKYKEFLDK
-348 QNELIKNE
+348 KNEQYKKE

-365 RLLSEINSLKKKYN
+365 RLLNEINNSTKKINDSYNKKNMKY
-379 ENNNNLL
+379 
-386 SKESNENE
+386 KRIES
-394 INEENENDYNKI
+394 NEENEENNSNFNNNND
-406 NNKNNEIRYEQ
+406 NKNIQ

-455 RENRNFY
+455 RYNRKFY

>member
-1 MERKYRGPKT
+1 MERRNKGQKI

-20 YDSLELNSRTTYN
+20 FDSIELNSRTTYN
-33 NYHNKVILKTENN
+33 NYHNKTIIKTERN
-46 REDLDDRYSQ
+46 RDDLDERYSQ

-66 YRKRKKGNMTISSKE
+66 YRKRKKGNMTISSRE
-81 SNNYYNQ
+81 SNDYYIQ

-113 LIDQKKIRNDLNNQY
+113 LIDQKRIRNDLNNR
-128 DSNNKYK
+128 NNDLQDRYKY
-135 HQYINSNTF
+135 QTINNSF
-144 NENDLIEKK
+144 YENDLIEKK

-169 QLNSSISNKERLI
+169 KLNSSMSNKERLI
-182 QINENSTDP
+182 KINENSADP
-191 FQGDNRDYQ
+191 FHENNRDYQ

-227 KKSLSEMPLFFD
+227 KKSLSETPLFFD
-239 KSDEKLNSTTHKN
+239 KSDEKINSN
-252 KNELTNRKEYIKI
+252 TNRNRNESTNKKEYIKI
-265 LEEQIQ
+265 LEEQIK
-271 YKKEKNKKEK
+271 YKREKNKKEK
-281 EEDKIKEKKYYE
+281 EEDKIREKRYYE
-293 EIQEKIKK
+293 EIEEKIKK
-301 EETDKKIKEQ
+301 EENDKKIKEQ
-311 LVKEDFIKGNME
+311 NLKDDFIKGNRD
-323 IINKKKQDKIKDF
+323 IINKKNQDKIKEF
-336 NDKLKYKELLDK
+336 NENLKYKEFLDK
-348 QNELIKNE
+348 KNEQYKKE

-365 RLLSEINSLKKKYN
+365 RLLNEINNSTKKINDSYNKKNMKY
-379 ENNNNLL
+379 
-386 SKESNENE
+386 KRIES
-394 INEENENDYNKI
+394 NEENEENNSNFNNNND
-406 NNKNNEIRYEQ
+406 NKNIQ

-425 CYDLNKQKG
+425 CYDLNKQRG

-455 RENRNFY
+455 RDNRKFY

>member
-1 MERKYRGPKT
+1 MERRNKGQKI

-20 YDSLELNSRTTYN
+20 FDSIELNSRTTYN
-33 NYHNKVILKTENN
+33 NYHNKTIIKTERN
-46 REDLDDRYSQ
+46 RDDLDERYSQ

-66 YRKRKKGNMTISSKE
+66 YRKRKKGNMTISSRE
-81 SNNYYNQ
+81 SNDYYIQ

-113 LIDQKKIRNDLNNQY
+113 LIDQKRIRNDLNNR
-128 DSNNKYK
+128 NNDLQDRYKY
-135 HQYINSNTF
+135 QTINNSF
-144 NENDLIEKK
+144 YENDLIEKK

-169 QLNSSISNKERLI
+169 KLNSSMSNKERLI
-182 QINENSTDP
+182 KINENSADP
-191 FQGDNRDYQ
+191 FHENNRDYQ

-227 KKSLSEMPLFFD
+227 KKSLSETPLFFD
-239 KSDEKLNSTTHKN
+239 KSDEKINSN
-252 KNELTNRKEYIKI
+252 TNRNRNESTNKKEYIKI
-265 LEEQIQ
+265 LEEQIK
-271 YKKEKNKKEK
+271 YKREKNKKEK
-281 EEDKIKEKKYYE
+281 EEDKIREKRYYE
-293 EIQEKIKK
+293 EIEEKIKK
-301 EETDKKIKEQ
+301 EENDKKIKEQ
-311 LVKEDFIKGNME
+311 NLKDDFIKGNRD
-323 IINKKKQDKIKDF
+323 IINKKNQDKIKEF
-336 NDKLKYKELLDK
+336 NENLKYKEFLDK
-348 QNELIKNE
+348 KNEQYKKE

-365 RLLSEINSLKKKYN
+365 RLLNEINNSTKKIYDSYNKKNMKY
-379 ENNNNLL
+379 
-386 SKESNENE
+386 KRIES
-394 INEENENDYNKI
+394 NEENEENNSNFNNNND
-406 NNKNNEIRYEQ
+406 NKNIQ

-455 RENRNFY
+455 RDNRKFY

>member
-1 MERKYRGPKT
+1 MERRNKGQKI

-20 YDSLELNSRTTYN
+20 FDSIELNSRTTYN
-33 NYHNKVILKTENN
+33 NYHNKTIIKTERN
-46 REDLDDRYSQ
+46 RDDLDERYSQ

-66 YRKRKKGNMTISSKE
+66 YRKRKKGNMTISSRE
-81 SNNYYNQ
+81 SNDYYIQ

-113 LIDQKKIRNDLNNQY
+113 LIDQKRIRNDLNNR
-128 DSNNKYK
+128 NNDLQDRYKY
-135 HQYINSNTF
+135 QTINNSF
-144 NENDLIEKK
+144 YENDLIEKK

-169 QLNSSISNKERLI
+169 KLNSSMSNKERLI
-182 QINENSTDP
+182 KINENSADP
-191 FQGDNRDYQ
+191 FHENNRDYQ

-227 KKSLSEMPLFFD
+227 KKSLSETPLFFD
-239 KSDEKLNSTTHKN
+239 KSDEKINSN
-252 KNELTNRKEYIKI
+252 TNRNRNESTNKKEYIKI
-265 LEEQIQ
+265 LEEQIK
-271 YKKEKNKKEK
+271 YKREKNKKEK
-281 EEDKIKEKKYYE
+281 EEDKIREKRYYE
-293 EIQEKIKK
+293 EIEEKIKK
-301 EETDKKIKEQ
+301 EENDKKIKEQ
-311 LVKEDFIKGNME
+311 NLKDDFIKGNRD
-323 IINKKKQDKIKDF
+323 IINKKNQDKIKEF
-336 NDKLKYKELLDK
+336 NENLKYKEFLDK
-348 QNELIKNE
+348 KNEQYKKE

-365 RLLSEINSLKKKYN
+365 RLLNEINNSTKKINDSYNKKNMKY
-379 ENNNNLL
+379 
-386 SKESNENE
+386 KRIES
-394 INEENENDYNKI
+394 NEENEENNSNFNNNND
-406 NNKNNEIRYEQ
+406 NKNIQ
-417 NKNEKKYC
+417 NKTEKKYC

-455 RENRNFY
+455 RDNRKFY

>member
-1 MERKYRGPKT
+1 MERRNKGQKI

-20 YDSLELNSRTTYN
+20 FDSIELNSRTTYN
-33 NYHNKVILKTENN
+33 NYHNKTIIKTERNKD
-46 REDLDDRYSQ
+46 DLDERYSQ

-66 YRKRKKGNMTISSKE
+66 YRKRKKGNMTISSRE
-81 SNNYYNQ
+81 SNDYYIQ

-113 LIDQKKIRNDLNNQY
+113 LIDQKRIRNDLNNR
-128 DSNNKYK
+128 NNDLQDRYKY
-135 HQYINSNTF
+135 QTINNSF
-144 NENDLIEKK
+144 YENDLIEKK

-169 QLNSSISNKERLI
+169 KLNSSMSNKERLI
-182 QINENSTDP
+182 KINENSADP
-191 FQGDNRDYQ
+191 FHENNRDYQ

-227 KKSLSEMPLFFD
+227 KKSLSETPLFFD
-239 KSDEKLNSTTHKN
+239 KSDEKINSN
-252 KNELTNRKEYIKI
+252 TNRNRNESTNKKEYIKI
-265 LEEQIQ
+265 LEEQIK
-271 YKKEKNKKEK
+271 YKREKNKKEK
-281 EEDKIKEKKYYE
+281 EEDKIREKRYYE
-293 EIQEKIKK
+293 EIEEKIKK
-301 EETDKKIKEQ
+301 EENDKKIKEQ
-311 LVKEDFIKGNME
+311 NLKDDFIKGNRD
-323 IINKKKQDKIKDF
+323 IINKKNQDKIKEF
-336 NDKLKYKELLDK
+336 NENLKYKEFLDK
-348 QNELIKNE
+348 KNEQYKKE

-365 RLLSEINSLKKKYN
+365 RLLNEINNSTKKIYDSYNKKNMKY
-379 ENNNNLL
+379 
-386 SKESNENE
+386 KRIES
-394 INEENENDYNKI
+394 NEENEENNSNFNNNND
-406 NNKNNEIRYEQ
+406 NKNIQ

-455 RENRNFY
+455 RDNRKFY

>member
-1 MERKYRGPKT
+1 MERRNKGQKI

-20 YDSLELNSRTTYN
+20 FDSIELNSRTTYN
-33 NYHNKVILKTENN
+33 NYHNKTIIKTERN
-46 REDLDDRYSQ
+46 RDDLDERYSQ

-66 YRKRKKGNMTISSKE
+66 YRKRKKGNMTISSRE
-81 SNNYYNQ
+81 SNDYYIQ
-88 NLENES
+88 NLEKES

-113 LIDQKKIRNDLNNQY
+113 LIDQKRIRNDLNNR
-128 DSNNKYK
+128 NNDLQDRYKY
-135 HQYINSNTF
+135 QTINNSF
-144 NENDLIEKK
+144 YENDLIEKK

-169 QLNSSISNKERLI
+169 KLNSSMSNKERLI
-182 QINENSTDP
+182 KINENSADP
-191 FQGDNRDYQ
+191 FHENNRDYQ

-227 KKSLSEMPLFFD
+227 KKSLSETPLFFD
-239 KSDEKLNSTTHKN
+239 KSDEKINSN
-252 KNELTNRKEYIKI
+252 TNRNRNESTNKKEYIKI
-265 LEEQIQ
+265 LEEQIK
-271 YKKEKNKKEK
+271 YKREKNKKEK
-281 EEDKIKEKKYYE
+281 EEDKIREKRYYE
-293 EIQEKIKK
+293 EIEEKIKK
-301 EETDKKIKEQ
+301 EENDKKIKEQ
-311 LVKEDFIKGNME
+311 NLKDDFIKGNRD
-323 IINKKKQDKIKDF
+323 IINKKNQDKIKEF
-336 NDKLKYKELLDK
+336 NENLKYKEFLDK
-348 QNELIKNE
+348 KNEQYKKE

-365 RLLSEINSLKKKYN
+365 RLLNEINNSTKKIYDSYNKKNMKY
-379 ENNNNLL
+379 
-386 SKESNENE
+386 KRIES
-394 INEENENDYNKI
+394 NEENEENNSNFNNNND
-406 NNKNNEIRYEQ
+406 NKNIQ

-455 RENRNFY
+455 RDNRKFY